1 MSNKAVGFGFEE
13 IPKQKRQSWI
23 SLASIWTGSMI
34 SIPSLMIGGLLA
46 GGFNMSGALISMI
59 VGYGII
65 CIYMCFV
72 GMQACDTG
80 LPTSTLAAGALGTT
94 GSRFII
100 SALLAIT
107 CMGWFGVQ
115 TGIAAIAFSTMF
127 HSLTGILV
135 PVWLAGIFW
144 GLVML
149 ATAIFGYNAIKYLNY
164 ITIPG
169 LAIVLGYGVWAAMTQ
184 NDGMKVIAAYIPAQ
198 PMTFVMG
205 VNLVVASFALGGVI
219 TGDFAR
225 YAHSRRD
232 VIKSSV
238 FGVLPAAVIVV
249 AVGLMLSIVVGQFD
263 ITSVLVAL
271 GLPVI
276 GLLMLIVATWSTNVV
291 NAFSGGV
298 AVTNLSGAGE
308 KKFKLMTAIAGGI
321 GTVLGAVGIIN
332 LFVVFLS
339 ILTAFIPPVA
349 GVMIANYWICG
360 KGKRENFRVIKG
372 AHLPG
377 ILAFALGAAVAYT
390 TGSIIPFF
398 VAPVNGIVVSMT
410 AYVLL
415 DKYLPKKAGR
425 E

>member
-1 MSNKAVGFGFEE
+1 MSNKAVGIGFEE

-65 CIYMCFV
+65 CLYMCFV

-94 GSRFII
+94 GSRFVI
-100 SALLAIT
+100 SVLLAIT

-135 PVWLAGIFW
+135 PVWLAGLFW

-169 LAIVLGYGVWAAMTQ
+169 LALVLGYGVWAAMTQ
-184 NDGMKVIAAYIPAQ
+184 NDGMNVIAAYVPAQ

-205 VNLVVASFALGGVI
+205 INLVVASFAVGGVI
-219 TGDFAR
+219 SGDFAR
-225 YAHSRRD
+225 YAHNRSD

-271 GLPVI
+271 GLPFI

-298 AVTNLSGAGE
+298 AVTNLFGAGE

-321 GTVLGAVGIIN
+321 GTILGAVGIIN
-332 LFVVFLS
+332 LFVMFLS
-339 ILTAFIPPVA
+339 ILTAFVPPVA

-360 KGKRENFRVIKG
+360 KGKRENFRVVEGI
-372 AHLPG
+372 HLPG
-377 ILAFALGAAVAYT
+377 IIAFALGAAAAYT
-390 TGSIIPFF
+390 TGSIVPFLI
-398 VAPVNGIVVSMT
+398 APINGIVVSMV

-415 DKYLPKKAGR
+415 DKHLPKRAG
-425 E
+425 